1 MSENQNQ
8 QKVQNPQTSQKLNRD
23 RRSNWKQERAK
34 EPDTLVIK
42 ASSERVITALN
53 MLAQT
58 DYVIKRIQNRVG
70 VSIDIKDAEKAFDEW
85 TDIVLKIDKFT
96 EKYSKTV
103 GVNYIESNSLKRIK
117 DMSNKDN
124 VDDNAE
130 EVTDS
135 KSSTTVINSSK
146 KTKE

>member
-70 VSIDIKDAEKAFDEW
+70 VSLDIKDAEKAFDEW
-85 TDIVLKIDKFT
+85 TDIVLRIDKFT

-146 KTKE
+146 KSKE

>member
-8 QKVQNPQTSQKLNRD
+8 QKVQNPQTSQTLSRD

-70 VSIDIKDAEKAFDEW
+70 VSLDIKDAEKAFDEW
-85 TDIVLKIDKFT
+85 TDIVLRIDKFT

-124 VDDNAE
+124 IDNNAE
-130 EVTDS
+130 EIIDS
-135 KSSTTVINSSK
+135 KSSTPVGNSSK
-146 KTKE
+146 KSKE

>member
-1 MSENQNQ
+1 MSENQNP
-8 QKVQNPQTSQKLNRD
+8 QKVQNSQTSQNSTRD
-23 RRSNWKQERAK
+23 RRNNWKVERAK

-42 ASSERVITALN
+42 ASSERVITAIN

-70 VSIDIKDAEKAFDEW
+70 VSLDIKDAEKAFDEW
-85 TDIVLKIDKFT
+85 TDIVLRIDEFT
-96 EKYSKTV
+96 AKHSKTV

-124 VDDNAE
+124 IDDKIE
-130 EVTDS
+130 EVIDS
-135 KSSTTVINSSK
+135 KSSTTVGSNK

>member
-8 QKVQNPQTSQKLNRD
+8 QKVQNPQTSQKLSRD

-70 VSIDIKDAEKAFDEW
+70 VSLDIKDAEKAFDEW
-85 TDIVLKIDKFT
+85 TDIVLRIDKFT

-124 VDDNAE
+124 IDNNAE
-130 EVTDS
+130 EIIDS
-135 KSSTTVINSSK
+135 KSSTPVGNSSK
-146 KTKE
+146 KSKE

>member
-85 TDIVLKIDKFT
+85 TDIVLRIDKYT

-135 KSSTTVINSSK
+135 KSSTTVSNSSK
-146 KTKE
+146 KSKE

>member
-70 VSIDIKDAEKAFDEW
+70 VSLDIKDAEKAFDEW

-146 KTKE
+146 KSKE

>member
-85 TDIVLKIDKFT
+85 TDIVLRIDKFT

-135 KSSTTVINSSK
+135 KSSTTVSNSSK

>member
-70 VSIDIKDAEKAFDEW
+70 VSLDIKDAEKAFDEW
-85 TDIVLKIDKFT
+85 TDIVLRIDKFT